1 MEATPLRR
9 LAALKVLASR
19 EALALLTFALAMSL
33 SVGGWTIYSALEEEI
48 ARNRFDGRV
57 NEMSLRIRERLLG
70 YEQILQGA
78 LGFMASSDEVTRGE
92 WRDYTDH
99 LRLDETYPGIQG
111 VGFAERVRPH
121 ELASHIERV
130 RAEGFPDYRVWP
142 EGERED
148 YFPTVYLEPFSGRNL
163 SAFGYDMYSEPVRRQ
178 AMQHAGDTGKS
189 TITRKVRLVQETDED
204 VQSGFLMY
212 LPFYAR
218 GSSPAAIDER
228 RVALAGYVYAPFRMA
243 DLLQGI
249 LAGRYDN
256 LDLEIFDGLEISD
269 EARLYDSRPDDRR
282 KPLFT
287 RQVALDIYGHA
298 WTLKVASLPEF
309 ELTVDNEKP
318 RLVLLAGALVSLLL
332 AGIVWALAMNR
343 DKATALV
350 RVNRDLHAEIDEHR
364 RTGDSLRILD
374 RAIKATV
381 NPVVITDPNQA
392 DNPIVYVNP
401 AFEAVTGYSAQE
413 AVGRNCR
420 FLQGDDRDQPEL
432 ERMRVLLREQQ
443 EGAIVLRNYRKDGR
457 PFWNEMRVAP
467 VRDSTGHVTHFVGFL
482 KDITETRNYQQ
493 QLEHHATHDALTGL
507 ANRSLLQD
515 RIEQAIR
522 HAARNR
528 SQVAIV
534 FVDLD
539 HFNLINDGLGHDAG
553 DLVLKEIAARLVECF
568 RQVDTVARI
577 GGDEFA
583 LILSDLVRM
592 EDVSDKLERV
602 MPNLVAPLTVHAH
615 ELGITCSIGVS
626 VYPEDGADAETL
638 QRNAEAAMHRAKQ
651 QGRNTMRFYKPEM
664 NESAGLRLTM
674 ASKLRQALKNEEFV
688 LHYQPRIDLRT
699 GATVGVEALIRWQHP
714 ELGLLGPVQFIPLA
728 EETGQIIQIG
738 EWVLRGACFQNEAFR
753 RAGLPPLRMS
763 VNLSARQ
770 LAQKGL
776 AELVRRVLEESS
788 LRPELLEVEITE
800 SMVMYDVARAIE
812 LLDAFEN
819 MGVGIAID
827 DFGTGY
833 SSLAYLKRFPIGHLK
848 IDKSFVR
855 DISTNPDDATIVM
868 AIISL
873 AHSLDMRVTAEG
885 VETDEQRTFLNLAK
899 CDEAQGY
906 FFSKPV
912 PAGEIETM
920 LRRQAK

>member
-1 MEATPLRR
+1 
-9 LAALKVLASR
+9 
-19 EALALLTFALAMSL
+19 MSL
-33 SVGGWTIYSALEEEI
+33 SVGGWAIYSDLEKEI

-57 NEMSLRIRERLLG
+57 NEMSLHIRERLRG

-78 LGFMASSDEVTRGE
+78 LGFMASSDEVTRDE
-92 WRDYTDH
+92 WRDYIDH

-111 VGFAERVRPH
+111 LGFAKRIRPD

-142 EGERED
+142 ENGRDD
-148 YFPTVYLEPFSGRNL
+148 YFPIVYLEPFSGRNL
-163 SAFGYDMYSEPVRRQ
+163 SAFGYDMYAESVRRQ
-178 AMQHAGDTGKS
+178 AMRHAGDTGKPA
-189 TITRKVRLVQETDED
+189 ITRRVRLVQETDED

-218 GSSPAAIDER
+218 DSSPATRDER
-228 RVALAGYVYAPFRMA
+228 RGALAGYVYAPFRMN

-249 LAGRYDN
+249 LEGRYHN
-256 LDLEIFDGLEISD
+256 LDLEIFDGREASED
-269 EARLYDSRPDDRR
+269 ARLYGSRPDDRR
-282 KPLFT
+282 KPLFI
-287 RQVALDIYGHA
+287 RQVVLDIYGQA
-298 WTLKVASLPEF
+298 WTLQVASLPEF

-343 DKATALV
+343 DKAAALV
-350 RVNRDLHAEIDEHR
+350 RVNRDLHAEVDEHR

-401 AFEAVTGYSAQE
+401 AFETVTGYSAQE

-432 ERMRVLLREQQ
+432 ERMRTLLREQK
-443 EGAIVLRNYRKDGR
+443 EGVIVLRNYRKDGR
-457 PFWNEMRVAP
+457 PFWNEIHIAP
-467 VRDSTGHVTHFVGFL
+467 VRDSTGHVTHFVGFQ

-507 ANRSLLQD
+507 ANRGLLQD

-522 HAARNR
+522 QAARHG

-539 HFNLINDGLGHDAG
+539 HFNMVNDSLGHDAG
-553 DLVLKEIAARLVECF
+553 DLVLKEIAARLVENF
-568 RQVDTVARI
+568 RRVDTVARI

-583 LILSDLVRM
+583 LILSDLARM
-592 EDVSDKLERV
+592 EDVSDKLERA
-602 MPNLVAPLTVHAH
+602 MPNLVAPLTVHGQ

-626 VYPEDGADAETL
+626 MYPEDGADAETL

-674 ASKLRQALKNEEFV
+674 ASKLRHALNNEEFV

-699 GATVGVEALIRWQHP
+699 GAIVGVEALIRWQHP

-738 EWVLRGACFQNEAFR
+738 EWVLREACFQNEAFR
-753 RAGLPPLRMS
+753 KAGLPPLRMS

-770 LAQKGL
+770 LGQKGL
-776 AELVRRVLEESS
+776 AELVLRVLEESS
-788 LRPELLEVEITE
+788 LPPELLEVEITE

-812 LLDAFEN
+812 LLDTFES

-873 AHSLDMRVTAEG
+873 AHSLDIRVTAEG
-885 VETDEQRTFLNLAK
+885 VETEEQRTFLKLAK

-906 FFSKPV
+906 LFSKPV
-912 PAGEIETM
+912 PAEEIETM
-920 LRRQAK
+920 LRRQMK